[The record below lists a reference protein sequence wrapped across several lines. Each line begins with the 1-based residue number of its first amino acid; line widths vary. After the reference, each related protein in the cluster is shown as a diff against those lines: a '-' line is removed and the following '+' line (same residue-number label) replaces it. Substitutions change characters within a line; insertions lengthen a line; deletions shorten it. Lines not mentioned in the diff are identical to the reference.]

1 VKNGSPSECVTV
13 LAGRAEDTH
22 LGQPAHCHDRP
33 QLRPRLGAAA
43 TDPNARG
50 LAEVGAE
57 SRWRSEDA
65 AVSIDQGTAR
75 GGDCFGGVEPRLA
88 AIPR

>member
-1 VKNGSPSECVTV
+1 LGPTV
-13 LAGRAEDTH
+13 LTLAAGCEDE
-22 LGQPAHCHDRP
+22 RV
-33 QLRPRLGAAA
+33 
-43 TDPNARG
+43 

-88 AIPR
+88 AIGR